1 MSYKII
7 ATDLDG
13 TLFNSQ
19 GKISEENLEAIKEL
33 TDLGILV
40 VPASGRAY
48 REMPSIVRDHP
59 LFRYYITSDGGTVYD
74 KKEDKTYEL
83 AMSKQVSNAV
93 LDILYEYPINMMLH
107 ADVNSYVD
115 ADLNNVQ
122 DYKRCN
128 YDDSWI
134 RFVQKND
141 VVKQEFKKFAYS
153 HQAIQMFCVFF
164 ERLEDIEACKKRF
177 DAMPEVIYAQSNKY
191 NLEVFSCNAGKGN
204 ALYLLADTL
213 GIDRAKTI
221 AVGDSTNDFTMVSQA
236 GLGLAMDNAMDAL
249 KQAADKVICNN
260 NEHSIKYILENF
272 IK

>member
-19 GKISEENLEAIKEL
+19 GKISDENFEAIKEL
-33 TDLGILV
+33 TDRGILV

-83 AMSKQVSNAV
+83 AMSKEVSNAV
-93 LDILYEYPINMMLH
+93 LDVLYEYPINMMLH

-115 ADLNNVQ
+115 ADLNTIEE
-122 DYKRCN
+122 YKKCN
-128 YDDSWI
+128 YSDFWI
-134 RFVQKND
+134 YFVQKND
-141 VVKQEFKKFAYS
+141 VVKENFKEFAYS
-153 HQAIQMFCVFF
+153 HEAVQMFCVFF
-164 ERLEDIEACKKRF
+164 ANLEDIEACKKRF
-177 DAMPEVIYAQSNKY
+177 DAMPEVIYAQSNEY
-191 NLEVFSCNAGKGN
+191 NLEVFSKNAGKGN
-204 ALYLLADTL
+204 ALYLLADIL
-213 GIDRAKTI
+213 GIDRADTI
-221 AVGDSTNDFTMVSQA
+221 AVGDSTNDFTMVTQA

-260 NEHSIKYILENF
+260 DEHSIKYILENF